1 MTERLN
7 NYGDFASG
15 TEEYRPI
22 RKTDVLLTA
31 IQRCQ
36 ELLDELQESCKIIGE
51 LEKEIQFLKDRKDD
65 LEYDNRNLRA
75 ELQSFECRG

>member
-22 RKTDVLLTA
+22 RKTDVLLEA
-31 IQRCQ
+31 IKKCEDLMK
-36 ELLDELQESCKIIGE
+36 ELNDACVRIGE
-51 LEKEIQFLKDRKDD
+51 LTKELQFERDRKED
-65 LEYDNRNLRA
+65 LSYENRVLRA
-75 ELQSFECRG
+75 ELQSMECRG